1 VRYRLRNEGEETI
14 ELTFTSASNVAFVGE
29 ANAGDLITLGARKTT
44 PGKALEGVR
53 NVTEIAVHSEARH
66 FDITFAV
73 DPPAETSVQPI
84 YAVANSEEGFERLYE
99 QTEIACSWN
108 VTIEPDS
115 HVDLEIRATAVGQ
128 LVEPELI
135 KPAARRKRTAPA
147 AASPDTVARSKR

>member
-1 VRYRLRNEGEETI
+1 EGENTI
-14 ELTFTSASNVAFVGE
+14 ALTFTSASNVAFVGE
-29 ANAGDLITLGARKTT
+29 GNTGDLITLGTRKTA
-44 PGKALEGVR
+44 PGKAMEGVR

-84 YAVANSEEGFERLYE
+84 YAIANSEEGFERLYE

-128 LVEPELI
+128 LVEPELT
-135 KPAARRKRTAPA
+135 KPAARPKRTAAAPA
-147 AASPDTVARSKR
+147 PADTVARSKR